1 MSSRAWS
8 AMSPLTLIW
17 LKNGSPLV
25 SFWIW
30 KIGEN
35 SHVWKIGLFRHYNN
49 VVFLWES
56 CDRRGVGV
64 LFRCR
69 IHELTLPVVSSDSF
83 TDIFRHFSVILLV
96 DYFIVVEE
104 NGLKDSDIC
113 LDLTSSFL
121 SWLLSKFP
129 LRRLSFR
136 FDVVT
141 IHQNFVTSSKALKK
155 VWVVRGVSKQ
165 LFSEGCEMLFLL
177 TIYSKIVPC
186 ARL

>member
-1 MSSRAWS
+1 MLCFSENRCVIDA
-8 AMSPLTLIW
+8 
-17 LKNGSPLV
+17 V
-25 SFWIW
+25 SVCYFDAESTSW
-30 KIGEN
+30 
-35 SHVWKIGLFRHYNN
+35 HFRLF
-49 VVFLWES
+49 
-56 CDRRGVGV
+56 
-64 LFRCR
+64 
-69 IHELTLPVVSSDSF
+69 SSDSF